1 MTRDVHRFTHR
12 TVRIREG
19 SIEAYRWYNILK
31 EDREVVEDA
40 FAMIWACAWDH
51 CDGWFIPNLRWL
63 KWRFYRTSIDKQTI
77 LGMYASFLLS
87 TLNYVLYVW
96 DIPSLYHAHT
106 GRWPCLSNPNQQG
119 MYMWMNQIC
128 EESPQRDWM
137 IDDPHT
143 WGLSNTT
150 GELQTWIH
158 TSEVTLEG

>member
-1 MTRDVHRFTHR
+1 MSSWRTTYCTHKRGLDRGIQVIQHIKGGSWSGGGCICNDLGMRMGSLWWMVHT
-12 TVRIREG
+12 
-19 SIEAYRWYNILK
+19 N
-31 EDREVVEDA
+31 
-40 FAMIWACAWDH
+40 
-51 CDGWFIPNLRWL
+51 PNLRWL
-63 KWRFYRTSIDKQTI
+63 KRRFYRTSIDKQTI
-77 LGMYASFLLS
+77 LGMCASFLLS